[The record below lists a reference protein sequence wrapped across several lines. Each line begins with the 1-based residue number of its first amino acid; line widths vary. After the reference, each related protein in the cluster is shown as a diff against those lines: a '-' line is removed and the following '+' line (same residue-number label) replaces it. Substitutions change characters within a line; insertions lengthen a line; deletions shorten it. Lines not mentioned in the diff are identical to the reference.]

1 MPTSCPTPY
10 LVLAASCIHTP
21 RQLFIAMAPLVPG
34 QIVFLE
40 CSQTRL
46 YAEVI
51 QVLALRQIGWIR
63 PLALV
68 SDADTQPLGTNW
80 ISGNTAANHPA
91 PPDMLWPL
99 GQLQPALDTDIM
111 PLLTTLSAKTSEID
125 PSEIDPSEANDIDKL
140 TASPAQM
147 TVNKFVQQLWAE
159 NPPRLESNG
168 STQA

>member
-1 MPTSCPTPY
+1 M
-10 LVLAASCIHTP
+10 AS
-21 RQLFIAMAPLVPG
+21 FVPG

-51 QVLALRQIGWIR
+51 QILMPRQIGWIR

-68 SDADTQPLGTNW
+68 SEAGTRPLGTDW
-80 ISGNTAANHPA
+80 IAGGTAAHQPA
-91 PPDMLWPL
+91 TPDMLWPL

-111 PLLTTLSAKTSEID
+111 PLLTTLSAKISAVD
-125 PSEIDPSEANDIDKL
+125 PSEADPSEANNTDKL

-159 NPPRLESNG
+159 NPPRLESDS
-168 STQA
+168 STKA

>member
-1 MPTSCPTPY
+1 M
-10 LVLAASCIHTP
+10 AS
-21 RQLFIAMAPLVPG
+21 LVPG

-51 QVLALRQIGWIR
+51 QVLTPRQIGWIR

-68 SDADTQPLGTNW
+68 SEAGTKPLGTDW
-80 ISGNTAANHPA
+80 ISGDAAANQPTT
-91 PPDMLWPL
+91 PDMLWPL

-111 PLLTTLSAKTSEID
+111 PLLTTLSAKTSEAD
-125 PSEIDPSEANDIDKL
+125 LSEIDPSESNDIDKL
-140 TASPAQM
+140 TASPAQI

-159 NPPRLESNG
+159 NPPRLESDD
-168 STQA
+168 STKT